1 MIKNILPI
9 ILTILFASCEYEDF
23 DDNKDVESPLA
34 TCVDGVAKIPGTD
47 HEYSCLNYDLMGHA
61 WKQYGFLGLPFRR

>member
-34 TCVDGVAKIPGTD
+34 TCVDGIAKILEQIT
-47 HEYSCLNYDLMGHA
+47 SILVQIMILWVM
-61 WKQYGFLGLPFRR
+61 FL

>member
-34 TCVDGVAKIPGTD
+34 TCVDGIAKDSWNRSRI
-47 HEYSCLNYDLMGHA
+47 
-61 WKQYGFLGLPFRR
+61 FLF